1 MMKKSRIV
9 RLKFLL
15 STFRTIS
22 DTFYEDRVT
31 VYAAQASFFVII
43 SSVPFLSLLFAIIG
57 IFTPTDLSEFTSTVQ
72 EMLPSALHDILADL
86 LTELRDVPS
95 ISLLSISAVTTL
107 WSASKGISAIRGGVQ
122 TVYKAPRKRGFF
134 KNRIYSLFY
143 TLIFIVMI
151 IAVVVIL
158 IFGDFLYT
166 LITEKFHFS
175 FGVFDDLF
183 RFKTPIFMVFMTMI
197 FTTMYY
203 VIARRSECVS
213 RKILNHVPG
222 ALFASLGWNVFSYF
236 YSVYINH
243 FSRASYLYGSLT
255 AICLI
260 MLWMYFCMI
269 ILLCGAEINKIYFA
283 NNEMSDFLQK
293 KKISKK

>member
-1 MMKKSRIV
+1 MKKSRIV
-9 RLKFLL
+9 RLKSFI
-15 STFRTIS
+15 STFRSIS

-43 SSVPFLSLLFAIIG
+43 SAVPFLSLLFAIIG
-57 IFTPTDLSEFTSTVQ
+57 AVTPADLSELTASVQ
-72 EMLPSALHDILADL
+72 EILPAALHDTFAGLI
-86 LTELRDVPS
+86 TELRAIPG

-107 WSASKGISAIRGGVQ
+107 WSASKGIGAIRGGIQ

-134 KNRIYSLFY
+134 KNRLYSLFY
-143 TLIFIVMI
+143 TLIFMVMI
-151 IAVVVIL
+151 VAVVVIL

-166 LITEKFHFS
+166 LITEKLHFS
-175 FGVFDDLF
+175 FGILGELF
-183 RFKTPIFMVFMTMI
+183 RFKTPIFIVFMTLI

-213 RKILNHVPG
+213 TKFLNHMPG

-236 YSVYINH
+236 YSLYISH
-243 FSRASYLYGSLT
+243 FSRASYIYGSLA

-269 ILLCGAEINKIYFA
+269 IVLCGAEINKMYFSRKS
-283 NNEMSDFLQK
+283 NR
-293 KKISKK
+293 I

>member
-1 MMKKSRIV
+1 MKKSRIV
-9 RLKFLL
+9 RLKSFI
-15 STFRTIS
+15 STFRSIS

-43 SSVPFLSLLFAIIG
+43 SAVPFLSLLFAIIG
-57 IFTPTDLSEFTSTVQ
+57 AVTPADLSELTASVQ
-72 EMLPSALHDILADL
+72 EILPAALHDTFAGL
-86 LTELRDVPS
+86 LTELRDIPG
-95 ISLLSISAVTTL
+95 ISLLSVSAVTTL
-107 WSASKGISAIRGGVQ
+107 WSASKGIGAIRGGIQ
-122 TVYKAPRKRGFF
+122 TVYKAHRKRGFF
-134 KNRIYSLFY
+134 KNRLYSLFY

-151 IAVVVIL
+151 VAVVVIL

-166 LITEKFHFS
+166 LITEKLHFS
-175 FGVFDDLF
+175 FGILDELF
-183 RFKTPIFMVFMTMI
+183 RFKTPIFIVFMTLI

-213 RKILNHVPG
+213 RKFLNHMPG

-236 YSVYINH
+236 YSLYISH
-243 FSRASYLYGSLT
+243 FSRASYIYGSLA

-269 ILLCGAEINKIYFA
+269 IVLCGAEINKMYFSRKS
-283 NNEMSDFLQK
+283 NR
-293 KKISKK
+293 I